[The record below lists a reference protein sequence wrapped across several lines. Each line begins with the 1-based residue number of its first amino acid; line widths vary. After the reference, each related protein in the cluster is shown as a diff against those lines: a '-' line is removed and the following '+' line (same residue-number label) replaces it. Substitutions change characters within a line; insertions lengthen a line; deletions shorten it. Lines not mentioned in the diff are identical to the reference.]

1 MSDISVP
8 DHFEL
13 SVERSGEDVIVKLAG
28 EFDIACEEYFEAAL
42 RPLEE
47 PGSSVV
53 IDLSALSFMDSTG
66 ISQLIAAHKRSR
78 RRGFRLA
85 IVPGDAHIRR
95 TFELTGLDRLLPM
108 IDGKFRPDSSAPA
121 VSAA

>member
-1 MSDISVP
+1 VSAISVP

-13 SVERSGEDVIVKLAG
+13 SVERHGEDVIVKLTG

-53 IDLSALSFMDSTG
+53 VDLSALTFMDSTG
-66 ISQLIAAHKRSR
+66 LNQLIAAHERSG

-95 TFELTGLDRLLPM
+95 TFELTGLDRILPM
-108 IDGKFRPDSSAPA
+108 VDGQFRPDSSAPA
-121 VSAA
+121 MSAA

>member
-1 MSDISVP
+1 MSAVSLP

-13 SVERSGEDVIVKLAG
+13 SVERYGEDVIVKLGG

-47 PGSSVV
+47 PGASVV

-66 ISQLIAAHKRSR
+66 INQLIAAHERSR
-78 RRGFRLA
+78 RADFASRSCQATPISGVR
-85 IVPGDAHIRR
+85 
-95 TFELTGLDRLLPM
+95 
-108 IDGKFRPDSSAPA
+108 SS
-121 VSAA
+121 

>member
-1 MSDISVP
+1 MSAISVP

-13 SVERSGEDVIVKLAG
+13 TVERYGQDVVVKLAG
-28 EFDIACEEYFEAAL
+28 EFDVACEEYFEAAL
-42 RPLEE
+42 GPLEE

-53 IDLSALSFMDSTG
+53 VDLSGLSFMDSTG
-66 ISQLIAAHKRSR
+66 LNQLIAAHERSR
-78 RRGFRLA
+78 RVGFRLA

-95 TFELTGLDRLLPM
+95 TFELTGLDQILPM
-108 IDGKFRPDSSAPA
+108 VDGRFRPDSSAPA